1 MCGFAAGF
9 DTRRA
14 RVFGGSTYLSLPD
27 RLAKGKAVRAQVPRS
42 VHGQWRPPA
51 ARPDP
56 AEMPERRT
64 ASAFGCFRGSAYA
77 MAADLAASPRTS
89 LWTQLCGDAHLA
101 NFGAFAAPG
110 RRLVFDIGDFDET
123 LPGPFEWDLKRLVAS
138 LAVAGRDRGFS
149 DVQRLR
155 VIMAAARSYRDA
167 MWQLAQMGAI
177 DAWYSRVDVD
187 DEPGIVREPPPLTPI
202 EQLPGEEDPDAVAQ
216 MLSGSIQ
223 RYGSTLPSHRRHL
236 LDRLRYVHAARR
248 GTSWIVLMLGRDGG
262 DPVFLQLKP
271 AGASVLEPILG
282 SSHYPSHGLRVV
294 EGQRRMQAAGDV
306 LLGWDRITA
315 PDGVT
320 RDVFIRQLWDRHGS
334 VDMETVAPGP
344 MRRHADLCGQALAR
358 AHARAGDA
366 AAIAGYIGSGDALPR
381 ALAVFAEA
389 YADQNQRDYEAR
401 LAAGRLQ
408 RLANGQR
415 SGEVGERQDS
425 DQAAALEHQ
434 ATADRV
440 GR

>member
-1 MCGFAAGF
+1 M
-9 DTRRA
+9 
-14 RVFGGSTYLSLPD
+14 FGGSTYLSLPD

-42 VHGQWRPPA
+42 VHGQWRPPG

-56 AEMPERRT
+56 AEMPEGQT
-64 ASAFGCFRGSAYA
+64 LSAFGCFRGGAHV

-110 RRLVFDIGDFDET
+110 RRLVFDIDDFDET

-155 VIMAAARSYRDA
+155 VSMAAARSYRDA
-167 MWQLAQMGAI
+167 MWRLARMGAI

-187 DEPGIVREPPPLTPI
+187 DEPGIVRAPPLVRI
-202 EQLPGEEDPDAVAQ
+202 GEQAGEDDPDAVAQ

-248 GTSWIVLMLGRDGG
+248 GMAWIVLMVGRDAG

-294 EGQRRMQAAGDV
+294 EGQRRMQAASDV

-320 RDVFIRQLWDRHGS
+320 CDVFIRQLWDRLGA
-334 VDMETVAPGP
+334 VDVETIAPGA
-344 MRRHADLCGQALAR
+344 MRRHADLCGYALAQ

-389 YADQNQRDYEAR
+389 YADQNQRDYEVR

-408 RLANGQR
+408 RLTNGRR

-425 DQAAALEHQ
+425 DQAAMLEHQ
-434 ATADRV
+434 ATADEV

>member
-1 MCGFAAGF
+1 MAFEATC
-9 DTRRA
+9 RRFESCRA
-14 RVFGGSTYLSLPD
+14 HVSGGSTYLSLPD

-42 VHGQWRPPA
+42 VHGEWRPPA
-51 ARPDP
+51 ARRDP
-56 AEMPERRT
+56 AGMPERPA
-64 ASAFGCFRGSAYA
+64 ASALGFFRGGAYA

-110 RRLVFDIGDFDET
+110 RRVVFDLDDFDET

-149 DVQRLR
+149 GSQRRR
-155 VIMAAARSYRDA
+155 VSKAAVRGYRDA
-167 MWQLAQMGAI
+167 MWRLARMGVI

-187 DEPGIVREPPPLTPI
+187 DVAPIGATPI
-202 EQLPGEEDPDAVAQ
+202 ERLPEADDAGAVAQ
-216 MLSGSIQ
+216 MLSGSIR

-236 LDRLRYVHAARR
+236 LDRLRYVQAASA
-248 GTSWIVLMLGRDGG
+248 GADAWIVLMLGRDDD
-262 DPVFLQLKP
+262 DPVLLQLKP
-271 AGASVLEPILG
+271 AAASVLEPFLG
-282 SSHYPSHGLRVV
+282 TSHYPSHGQRVV
-294 EGQRRMQAAGDV
+294 EGQRRMQAASDL

-320 RDVFIRQLWDRHGS
+320 RDVVIRQFWEQLGS
-334 VDMETVAPGP
+334 IDVEAMAPGA

-389 YADQNQRDYEAR
+389 YADQNQRDYEALR
-401 LAAGRLQ
+401 STAGTGALADLPPDTPRPGARIAH
-408 RLANGQR
+408 R
-415 SGEVGERQDS
+415 GER
-425 DQAAALEHQ
+425 
-434 ATADRV
+434 ADLHAST
-440 GR
+440 

>member
-1 MCGFAAGF
+1 M
-9 DTRRA
+9 
-14 RVFGGSTYLSLPD
+14 FGGSTYLSLPD
-27 RLAKGKAVRAQVPRS
+27 RLAKGKAVRSQVPRS
-42 VHGQWRPPA
+42 VHGQWRPPG

-56 AEMPERRT
+56 AEMPERQT
-64 ASAFGCFRGSAYA
+64 PSAFGCFCGGAYA

-110 RRLVFDIGDFDET
+110 RRLVFDIDDFDET

-138 LAVAGRDRGFS
+138 FAVAGRDRGFS

-155 VIMAAARSYRDA
+155 VSMAAARSYRDA
-167 MWQLAQMGAI
+167 MWRLAQMGAI
-177 DAWYSRVDVD
+177 DAWYSQVDVD
-187 DEPGIVREPPPLTPI
+187 DEPGIVRDPPMVPI
-202 EQLPGEEDPDAVAQ
+202 EQLSGEDDPDDVAQ

-248 GTSWIVLMLGRDGG
+248 GMSWIVLMLGRDSD
-262 DPVFLQLKP
+262 DPVFLQLRP

-282 SSHYPSHGLRVV
+282 SSHYPSHGQRVV
-294 EGQRRMQAAGDV
+294 EGQRRMQATGDV

-315 PDGVT
+315 PDGIT

-334 VDMETVAPGP
+334 IDVETMSPSA
-344 MRRHADLCGQALAR
+344 MRRHAHLCGQALAR

-381 ALAVFAEA
+381 ALAAFAEA
-389 YADQNQRDYEAR
+389 YADQNQRDFEAR

-408 RLANGQR
+408 RLANGLR
-415 SGEVGERQDS
+415 SGNVGERQDP
-425 DQAAALEHQ
+425 DKAAVLEHQ
-434 ATADRV
+434 ATADGV

>member
-1 MCGFAAGF
+1 M
-9 DTRRA
+9 
-14 RVFGGSTYLSLPD
+14 FGGSTYLSLPD

-42 VHGQWRPPA
+42 VHGQWRPPG

-56 AEMPERRT
+56 AGMPEGQT
-64 ASAFGCFRGSAYA
+64 LSAFGCFRGGAHV

-110 RRLVFDIGDFDET
+110 RRLVFDIDDFDET

-138 LAVAGRDRGFS
+138 FAVAGRERGFS
-149 DVQRLR
+149 DAQRLR
-155 VIMAAARSYRDA
+155 VSMAAARSYRDA
-167 MWQLAQMGAI
+167 MWRLARMGAI

-187 DEPGIVREPPPLTPI
+187 DEPGIVRAPPLVRI
-202 EQLPGEEDPDAVAQ
+202 GEQAGEDDPDAVAQ

-248 GTSWIVLMLGRDGG
+248 GMAWIVLMVGRDAG

-294 EGQRRMQAAGDV
+294 EGQRRMQAASDV

-320 RDVFIRQLWDRHGS
+320 CDVFIRQLWDRLGA
-334 VDMETVAPGP
+334 VDVETIAPGA
-344 MRRHADLCGQALAR
+344 MRRHADLCGHALAQ

-389 YADQNQRDYEAR
+389 YADQNQRDYEVR

-425 DQAAALEHQ
+425 DQAAMLEHR
-434 ATADRV
+434 ATADGVSR
-440 GR
+440 

>member
-1 MCGFAAGF
+1 
-9 DTRRA
+9 
-14 RVFGGSTYLSLPD
+14 
-27 RLAKGKAVRAQVPRS
+27 
-42 VHGQWRPPA
+42 
-51 ARPDP
+51 
-56 AEMPERRT
+56 
-64 ASAFGCFRGSAYA
+64 
-77 MAADLAASPRTS
+77 
-89 LWTQLCGDAHLA
+89 
-101 NFGAFAAPG
+101 
-110 RRLVFDIGDFDET
+110 
-123 LPGPFEWDLKRLVAS
+123 
-138 LAVAGRDRGFS
+138 
-149 DVQRLR
+149 
-155 VIMAAARSYRDA
+155 
-167 MWQLAQMGAI
+167 MGAI

-187 DEPGIVREPPPLTPI
+187 DEPGIVRHPPLITPI
-202 EQLPGEEDPDAVAQ
+202 EPLPGEDARDAVAQ

-248 GTSWIVLMLGRDGG
+248 GTSWIVLMLGRDAG

-271 AGASVLEPILG
+271 VGPSVLEPILG
-282 SSHYPSHGLRVV
+282 SSHYPSHGQRVV

-334 VDMETVAPGP
+334 IDVATMAPGT

-389 YADQNQRDYEAR
+389 YADQNQRDHEALR
-401 LAAGRLQ
+401 AAGRLQ

-415 SGEVGERQDS
+415 PGDVGERQYP
-425 DQAAALEHQ
+425 DQAAMLEHQ
-434 ATADRV
+434 AAADGV

>member
-1 MCGFAAGF
+1 M
-9 DTRRA
+9 
-14 RVFGGSTYLSLPD
+14 FGGSTYLSLPD

-42 VHGQWRPPA
+42 VHGQWRPPG

-56 AEMPERRT
+56 AEMPEGQT
-64 ASAFGCFRGSAYA
+64 LSAFGCFRGGAHV

-110 RRLVFDIGDFDET
+110 RRLVFDIDDFDET

-138 LAVAGRDRGFS
+138 FAVAGRERGFS
-149 DVQRLR
+149 DAQRLR
-155 VIMAAARSYRDA
+155 VSMAAARSYRDA
-167 MWQLAQMGAI
+167 MWRLARMGAI

-187 DEPGIVREPPPLTPI
+187 DEPGIVRAPPLVPI
-202 EQLPGEEDPDAVAQ
+202 GEQAGEDDPDAVAQ

-248 GTSWIVLMLGRDGG
+248 GMAWIVLMLGRDAG

-320 RDVFIRQLWDRHGS
+320 CDVFIRQLWDRLGA
-334 VDMETVAPGP
+334 VDVETIAPGA
-344 MRRHADLCGQALAR
+344 MRRHADLCGYALAQ

-389 YADQNQRDYEAR
+389 YADQNQRDYEVR

-408 RLANGQR
+408 RLTNGRR

-425 DQAAALEHQ
+425 DQAAMLEHQ
-434 ATADRV
+434 ATADGV